1 MVVSLSA
8 TFQSPCIHTHRTGEV
23 TDSFYLYG
31 TNQTAFQDVWT
42 GFKNSYLT
50 YLYYCDTA

>member
-1 MVVSLSA
+1 MARLA
-8 TFQSPCIHTHRTGEV
+8 HTCTRPPIHTTHTDEP

-31 TNQTAFQDVWT
+31 TNQSEFQDVWT

-50 YLYYCDTA
+50 YLYYCDSA